1 MNSLPDTLKPG
12 DEIEV
17 QIAPHGSYPGS
28 VMEGGKRRDI
38 TQRLDPADI
47 DRLVAACNSQA
58 EILVDRDHA
67 SDAPGGSTEA
77 MAWIHGLRHDPERGL
92 VGILRP
98 TDIGAEALANR
109 RYRFLSPVIEIKLD
123 GDTAIPVGLLSVAL
137 TNTPNLPVACVLN
150 RAPAANSTVPVEDH
164 QRIIMDKLRELL
176 GLEAGA
182 GDDAILEAVA
192 ALKTAVDEAKAAQE
206 AAAAAAL
213 QAEAETVANANAG
226 RIANRDQFIRLY
238 IENKDFAAKL
248 LAVVKAPPPPARVTN
263 SAEARRP
270 AGDAASDVLA
280 VYNSLSGRERRAY
293 LREHAAEIEAAR
305 REAAK

>member
-17 QIAPHGSYPGS
+17 QIAPHGSFPGS
-28 VMEGGKRRDI
+28 VMQDGKRRDI
-38 TQRLDPADI
+38 TQRLEPADI
-47 DRLVAACNSQA
+47 DRLVAACNPQA

-109 RYRFLSPVIEIKLD
+109 RYRFLSPVIEITLD
-123 GDTAIPVGLLSVAL
+123 GDTAIPVSLLSVAL
-137 TNTPNLPVACVLN
+137 TNQPNLPVACVLN

-164 QRIIMDKLRELL
+164 QRNIMDKLRELL
-176 GLEAGA
+176 GLEAEA
-182 GDDAILEAVA
+182 GDDAILAAVT
-192 ALKTAVDEAKAAQE
+192 ALKTASDE
-206 AAAAAAL
+206 AAAAKVK
-213 QAEAETVANANAG
+213 AEAEAFADANADK
-226 RIANRDQFIRLY
+226 IANRDAVVRLY
-238 IENKDFAAKL
+238 IENRDAVQAAM
-248 LAVVKAPPPPARVTN
+248 AAIKAPPPPARVTN
-263 SAEARRP
+263 SAGAQRP
-270 AGDAASDVLA
+270 AAGAKPDVLA
-280 VYNSLSGRERRAY
+280 TYNSLFGRERRAY